1 MNNYPPVL
9 RPAMELIEAQAK
21 TIEQLNATIASLV
34 ERVNRLSSDMGYPE
48 LGVAV
53 PQQAQQAQQAAA
65 TPSPSV
71 APTAEPKAEAKAEA
85 PSPKPSAN
93 TCRIYCPAPEAA
105 GEGQSFYCDTL
116 TPIKTYFT
124 LDIDKNAGTGTF
136 FVTPDKEIRQ
146 MGFERDIKP
155 VTDCETWPADALDMT
170 IVNIAPGTLT
180 YDATD
185 DMWMVTGNAV
195 IKFE

>member
-53 PQQAQQAQQAAA
+53 PQQAQQAQQASA
-65 TPSPSV
+65 TPQPSAAPAA
-71 APTAEPKAEAKAEA
+71 APTPEDTA
-85 PSPKPSAN
+85 PTPSAD
-93 TCRIYCPAPEAA
+93 TIRIYCPVPDIA
-105 GEGQSFYCDTL
+105 GDGQAFYCDML
-116 TPIKTYFT
+116 TPLKTYFS
-124 LDIDKNAGTGTF
+124 LDIDKSAGTGTF
-136 FVTPDKEIRQ
+136 FVTPDKDIRQ
-146 MGFERDIKP
+146 MGFERDLMP
-155 VTDCETWPADALDMT
+155 VTDCEEWPADAIDKT
-170 IVNIAPGTLT
+170 IVNIAPGTIK
-180 YDATD
+180 YDAAD
-185 DMWMVTGNAV
+185 DMWMVTGKAV